1 MSLDSVLA
9 RERANIEVP
18 QIKADDSKG
27 SLAHLL
33 DQAMTSSSAGDL
45 EIIDYLN
52 SNFGTIE
59 SLENVDS
66 IIGELNTQITEI
78 DDELKDVIRD

>member
-1 MSLDSVLA
+1 MPDLKNRDSHASL
-9 RERANIEVP
+9 
-18 QIKADDSKG
+18 Q
-27 SLAHLL
+27 HLL
-33 DQAMTSSSAGDL
+33 NQAVTSGSAGDL

-66 IIGELNTQITEI
+66 VIGELNG
-78 DDELKDVIRD
+78 